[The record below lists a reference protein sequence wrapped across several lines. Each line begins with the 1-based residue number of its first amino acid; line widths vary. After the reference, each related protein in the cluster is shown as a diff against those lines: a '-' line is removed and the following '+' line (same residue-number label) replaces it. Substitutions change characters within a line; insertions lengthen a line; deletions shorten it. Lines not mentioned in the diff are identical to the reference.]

1 MVRLLQFLPW
11 EDGVPRPD
19 VSAER
24 QTQILDAA
32 VRVFMRQGVDATR
45 MDDIAREAG
54 LSIGGVYWYFKSK
67 DEIVQAIIRQVTER
81 DLAEL
86 QRRLAAPGSVRER
99 LETFLLASLDEIE
112 PLRPLLAQC
121 YRLAATDPAIRATVR
136 GRLAAYRTALTAFA
150 EQGIRRGELR
160 PANPGAIATML
171 VALGEGLDAM
181 FDLQVEDFDLR
192 AAWQEMADL
201 LMDGL
206 AARRVEETKESD
218 V

>member
-1 MVRLLQFLPW
+1 M
-11 EDGVPRPD
+11 PRPD

-32 VRVFMRQGVDATR
+32 VRVFMRQGVEATR
-45 MDDIAREAG
+45 MDDIAREAR
-54 LSIGGVYWYFKSK
+54 LSVGGVYWYFKSK

-99 LETFLLASLDEIE
+99 LETFLLTSLEEIE

-121 YRLAATDPAIRATVR
+121 YRLAATDPAIRATIR
-136 GRLAAYRTALTAFA
+136 EHLAAYRTALTAFA

-160 PANPGAIATML
+160 PANPRVIATML
-171 VALGEGLDAM
+171 VALYEGLDEM
-181 FDLQVEDFDLR
+181 FDLELEDFDLR
-192 AAWQEMADL
+192 AAWQEIADL
-201 LMDGL
+201 LMYGL
-206 AARRVEETKESD
+206 AARRVDGTKGE
-218 V
+218 